1 MHLFCCL
8 ICLFVF
14 SIVLFLLWIV
24 FLGFA
29 QIFYLRLIQ
38 TCSSLHHL
46 LTWHSKS
53 LRSGSSFHLLVLS
66 LHKCRF
72 VAGAAWTG
80 AGWPSSQPARGAILA
95 HPLLNLDGA
104 WAADVQLM
112 LLTEISTFSLLRMGF
127 PQLIIIWGS
136 LQNPVGFPLP
146 CLLPATR
153 SLLLPHP
160 CQTGRSY
167 PAVAKPRGKCFVSTD
182 LFTSSGIP
190 SEIVYSKAHA
200 VSFLLLCVSVG
211 EGYCG
216 FPLRAEKGSTGNLGT
231 HWFLALLEKHW
242 RILLQVGVG
251 SQDLS
256 WPESRI
262 RAVGENDLLLN
273 CVFSF
278 QLASAQMTIFYF
290 LFFLRPDCSQPKW
303 AIHSPV
309 SPLHCTGQRA

>member
-14 SIVLFLLWIV
+14 SIVVLFLLCIV

-112 LLTEISTFSLLRMGF
+112 LLTEISTEGAFSLLRMGF

-160 CQTGRSY
+160 CQTGRTY
-167 PAVAKPRGKCFVSTD
+167 PAVAKPRGKCSCLNWLIYKLRDTQWNC
-182 LFTSSGIP
+182 LFQSSCCLFPTS
-190 SEIVYSKAHA
+190 
-200 VSFLLLCVSVG
+200 LCICWGGV
-211 EGYCG
+211 
-216 FPLRAEKGSTGNLGT
+216 L
-231 HWFLALLEKHW
+231 WFS
-242 RILLQVGVG
+242 
-251 SQDLS
+251 SQ
-256 WPESRI
+256 SRE
-262 RAVGENDLLLN
+262 R
-273 CVFSF
+273 
-278 QLASAQMTIFYF
+278 
-290 LFFLRPDCSQPKW
+290 
-303 AIHSPV
+303 
-309 SPLHCTGQRA
+309 